1 MPPDAPKS
9 PDFSAR
15 WAALRNIPP
24 FLAMVWRAAPGLT
37 LAMVALRLMRAV
49 MPVAMLWIGKL
60 IIDQVVALSGTP
72 GPETLRD
79 WWDSGLADTLIWLV
93 ALELGLAVA
102 QDVLGRLVA
111 YVDALLQEKLV
122 IDISIRLMD
131 HAAGLDLASFEDASF
146 QDRLD
151 RARRQTM
158 GRIPLVNQV
167 MQQLQDVVTVAS
179 FAAGLILYNPW
190 LVVLL
195 AVALIPS
202 LLGEMHFNARS
213 YALNH
218 ARAADRRERDYLRM
232 IAATSETAKEVKIFG
247 LSPWLRD
254 RYLTL
259 ARRFYVENRA
269 IQRRQLSVMAV
280 LTALGTLAYY
290 AAFLWIIARTLTGTL
305 TLGDL
310 TFLSGSFL
318 RLRGLLEGLLSSF
331 SSMAGQ
337 AMYLD
342 DLFDFFTAVP
352 AIASKPDAIP
362 VPVPIRQGFRFED
375 VGFRYPGR
383 EAWAVRHMTLDLHA
397 GETVALVGE
406 NGAGKTTIVKLLAR
420 LYDPDEGRITLDGRD
435 LRDYDLEELR
445 AAIGVIFQDFVRY
458 AVTAA
463 ENIAIGRI
471 DEREDR
477 PRITASAERALAD
490 QVIAKLPLGYDQMVG
505 KRFARGLDL
514 SGGEWQKLA
523 IARAYMRDAQLLVLD
538 EPTAALDARAE
549 YEVFQRFRDLTQGRI
564 ALLISHRFS
573 SVRMADRII
582 VLEGGRVQDQGTHQE
597 LLSRPGRYRELFE
610 LQAQGYR

>member
-1 MPPDAPKS
+1 MPPDAPAS
-9 PDFSAR
+9 PDYAAR
-15 WAALRNIPP
+15 WAALKNIPP
-24 FLAMVWRAAPGLT
+24 FLVMVWRASPALT
-37 LAMVALRLMRAV
+37 LAMVALRLMRAL
-49 MPVAMLWIGKL
+49 MPVAMLWVGKL
-60 IIDQVVALSGTP
+60 IIDQVVALSAAG
-72 GPETLRD
+72 GPDTLAG
-79 WWDSGLADTLIWLV
+79 WWDSGLAHPLIGLV
-93 ALELGLAVA
+93 ALELALAIA

-131 HAAGLDLASFEDASF
+131 HAADLDLASFEDASF

-158 GRIPLVNQV
+158 GRIPLLNQL
-167 MQQLQDVVTVAS
+167 MQQMQDSVTVIS
-179 FAAGLILYNPW
+179 FGVGLVVYNPW

-195 AVALIPS
+195 ALALIPS
-202 LLGEMHFNARS
+202 LMGEMHFNART

-232 IAATSETAKEVKIFG
+232 IAATAETAKEVKIFS

-259 ARRFYVENRA
+259 ARRFYLENRV

-290 AAFLWIIARTLTGTL
+290 AAFLWIIARTLTGQL
-305 TLGDL
+305 SIGDL

-318 RLRGLLEGLLSSF
+318 RLRGLLEGLLSGF

-342 DLFDFFTAVP
+342 DLFDFFTARP
-352 AIASKPDAIP
+352 AIASPADPLP
-362 VPVPIRQGFRFED
+362 VPVPIAQGFRFEN

-383 EAWAVRHMTLDLHA
+383 DDWAIRGMTLDLRA

-435 LRDYDLEELR
+435 LRDYDLDQLR
-445 AAIGVIFQDFVRY
+445 GTVGVIFQDFVRY

-471 DEREDR
+471 DARDDR
-477 PRITASAERALAD
+477 PRIVTAAERSLAD
-490 QVIAKLPLGYDQMVG
+490 QVIAKLPKGYDQMVG

-549 YEVFQRFRDLTQGRI
+549 YEVFLRFRDLTQGRT

-582 VLEGGRVQDQGTHQE
+582 VLEGGHVQDQGSHAE
-597 LLSRPGRYRELFE
+597 LVARPGRYKELFE

>member
-1 MPPDAPKS
+1 MPPDAPAS
-9 PDFSAR
+9 PDYAAR
-15 WAALRNIPP
+15 WAALKNIPP
-24 FLAMVWRAAPGLT
+24 FLVMVWRASPALT
-37 LAMVALRLMRAV
+37 LAMVALRLMRAL
-49 MPVAMLWIGKL
+49 MPVAMLWVGKL
-60 IIDQVVALSGTP
+60 IIDQVVALSAAG
-72 GPETLRD
+72 GPDTLAG
-79 WWDSGLADTLIWLV
+79 WWESGLAHPLIGLV
-93 ALELGLAVA
+93 ALELALAIA

-131 HAAGLDLASFEDASF
+131 HAADLDLASFEDASF

-158 GRIPLVNQV
+158 GRIPLLNQL
-167 MQQLQDVVTVAS
+167 MQQMQDSVTVIS
-179 FAAGLILYNPW
+179 FGVGLVVYNPW

-195 AVALIPS
+195 ALALIPS
-202 LLGEMHFNARS
+202 LMGEMHFNART

-232 IAATSETAKEVKIFG
+232 IAATAETAKEVKIFS

-259 ARRFYVENRA
+259 ARRFYLENRV

-290 AAFLWIIARTLTGTL
+290 AAFLWIIARTLTGQL
-305 TLGDL
+305 SIGDL

-318 RLRGLLEGLLSSF
+318 RLRGLLEGLLSGF

-342 DLFDFFTAVP
+342 DLFDFFTARP
-352 AIASKPDAIP
+352 AIASPADPLP
-362 VPVPIRQGFRFED
+362 VPVPIAQGFRFEN

-383 EAWAVRHMTLDLHA
+383 DDWAIRGMTLELRA

-435 LRDYDLEELR
+435 LRDYDLDQLR
-445 AAIGVIFQDFVRY
+445 GTVGVIFQDFVRY

-471 DEREDR
+471 DARDDR
-477 PRITASAERALAD
+477 PRIVTAAERSLAD
-490 QVIAKLPLGYDQMVG
+490 QVIAKLPKGYDQMVG

-549 YEVFQRFRDLTQGRI
+549 YEVFLRFRDLTQGRT

-582 VLEGGRVQDQGTHQE
+582 VLEGGRVQDQGSHAE
-597 LLSRPGRYRELFE
+597 LVDRPGRYKELFE

>member
-1 MPPDAPKS
+1 MPPDAPAS
-9 PDFSAR
+9 PDYAAR
-15 WAALRNIPP
+15 WAALKNIPP
-24 FLAMVWRAAPGLT
+24 FLVMVWRASPALT
-37 LAMVALRLMRAV
+37 LAMVALRLMRAL
-49 MPVAMLWIGKL
+49 MPVAMLWVGKL
-60 IIDQVVALSGTP
+60 IIDQVVALSAAG
-72 GPETLRD
+72 GPDTLVG
-79 WWDSGLADTLIWLV
+79 WWDSGLAHPLIGLV
-93 ALELGLAVA
+93 ALELALAIA

-131 HAAGLDLASFEDASF
+131 HAADLDLASFEDASF

-158 GRIPLVNQV
+158 GRIPLLNQL
-167 MQQLQDVVTVAS
+167 MQQMQDSVTVIS
-179 FAAGLILYNPW
+179 FGVGLVVYNPW

-195 AVALIPS
+195 ALALIPS
-202 LLGEMHFNARS
+202 LMGEMHFNART

-232 IAATSETAKEVKIFG
+232 IAATAETAKEVKIFS

-259 ARRFYVENRA
+259 ARRFYLENRV

-290 AAFLWIIARTLTGTL
+290 AAFLWIIARTLTGQL
-305 TLGDL
+305 SIGDL

-318 RLRGLLEGLLSSF
+318 RLRGLLEGLLSGF

-352 AIASKPDAIP
+352 AIASPADPLP
-362 VPVPIRQGFRFED
+362 VPMPIRQGFRFEN

-383 EAWAVRHMTLDLHA
+383 DDWAIRGMTLDLQA

-435 LRDYDLEELR
+435 LRDYDLDQLR
-445 AAIGVIFQDFVRY
+445 GTVGVIFQDFVRY

-471 DEREDR
+471 DARDDR
-477 PRITASAERALAD
+477 PRIVTAAERSLAD
-490 QVIAKLPLGYDQMVG
+490 QVIAKLPKGYDQMVG

-549 YEVFQRFRDLTQGRI
+549 YEVFLRFRDLTQGRT

-582 VLEGGRVQDQGTHQE
+582 VLEGGRVQDQGSHAE
-597 LLSRPGRYRELFE
+597 LVARPGRYKELFE

>member
-1 MPPDAPKS
+1 MPPDAPAS
-9 PDFSAR
+9 PDYAAR
-15 WAALRNIPP
+15 WAALKNIPP
-24 FLAMVWRAAPGLT
+24 FLVMVWRASPALT
-37 LAMVALRLMRAV
+37 LAMVALRLMRAL
-49 MPVAMLWIGKL
+49 MPVAMLWVGKL
-60 IIDQVVALSGTP
+60 IIDQVVVLSAAG
-72 GPETLRD
+72 GPDTLAG
-79 WWDSGLADTLIWLV
+79 WWNSGLAHPLIALV
-93 ALELGLAVA
+93 ALELALAVA

-131 HAAGLDLASFEDASF
+131 HAADLDLASFEDASF

-158 GRIPLVNQV
+158 GRIPLLNQL
-167 MQQLQDVVTVAS
+167 MQQMQDSVTVIS
-179 FAAGLILYNPW
+179 FGVGLVVYNPW

-195 AVALIPS
+195 ALALIPS
-202 LLGEMHFNARS
+202 LMGEMHFNART

-232 IAATSETAKEVKIFG
+232 IAATAETAKEVKIFS

-259 ARRFYVENRA
+259 ARRFYLENRV

-290 AAFLWIIARTLTGTL
+290 AAFLWIIARTLTGQL
-305 TLGDL
+305 SIGDL

-318 RLRGLLEGLLSSF
+318 RLRGLLEGLLSGF

-342 DLFDFFTAVP
+342 DLFDFFTARP
-352 AIASKPDAIP
+352 AIASPADPLP
-362 VPVPIRQGFRFED
+362 VPVPIAQGFRFEN

-383 EAWAVRHMTLDLHA
+383 EDWAIRGMTLDLRA

-435 LRDYDLEELR
+435 LRDYDLDQLR
-445 AAIGVIFQDFVRY
+445 GTVGVIFQDFVRY

-471 DEREDR
+471 DARDDR
-477 PRITASAERALAD
+477 PRIVTAAERSLAD
-490 QVIAKLPLGYDQMVG
+490 QVIAKLPKGYDQMVG

-549 YEVFQRFRDLTQGRI
+549 YEVFLRFRDLTQGRT

-582 VLEGGRVQDQGTHQE
+582 VLEGGRVQDQGSHAE
-597 LLSRPGRYRELFE
+597 LVARPGRYKELFE

>member
-1 MPPDAPKS
+1 MPPDAPAS
-9 PDFSAR
+9 PDYAAR
-15 WAALRNIPP
+15 WAALKNIPP
-24 FLAMVWRAAPGLT
+24 FLVMVWRASPALT
-37 LAMVALRLMRAV
+37 LAMVALRLMRAL
-49 MPVAMLWIGKL
+49 MPVAMLWVGKL
-60 IIDQVVALSGTP
+60 IIDQVVALSAAG
-72 GPETLRD
+72 GPDTLAG
-79 WWDSGLADTLIWLV
+79 WWDSGLAHPLIALV
-93 ALELGLAVA
+93 ALELALAVA

-131 HAAGLDLASFEDASF
+131 HAADLDLASFEDASF

-158 GRIPLVNQV
+158 GRIPLLNQL
-167 MQQLQDVVTVAS
+167 MQQMQDSVTVIS
-179 FAAGLILYNPW
+179 FGVGLVVYNPW

-195 AVALIPS
+195 ALALIPS
-202 LLGEMHFNARS
+202 LMGEMHFNART

-232 IAATSETAKEVKIFG
+232 IAATAETAKEVKIFS

-259 ARRFYVENRA
+259 ARRFYLENRV

-290 AAFLWIIARTLTGTL
+290 AAFLWIIARTLTGQL
-305 TLGDL
+305 SIGDL

-318 RLRGLLEGLLSSF
+318 RLRGLLEGLLSGF

-342 DLFDFFTAVP
+342 DLFDFFTARP
-352 AIASKPDAIP
+352 AIASPADPLP
-362 VPVPIRQGFRFED
+362 VPVPIAQGFRFEN

-383 EAWAVRHMTLDLHA
+383 DDWAIRGMTLDLRA

-435 LRDYDLEELR
+435 LRDYDLEQLR
-445 AAIGVIFQDFVRY
+445 GTVGVIFQDFVRY

-471 DEREDR
+471 DARDDR
-477 PRITASAERALAD
+477 PRIVTAAERSLAD
-490 QVIAKLPLGYDQMVG
+490 QVIAKLPKGYDQMVG

-549 YEVFQRFRDLTQGRI
+549 YEVFLRFRDLTQGRT

-582 VLEGGRVQDQGTHQE
+582 VLEGGRVQDQGSHAE
-597 LLSRPGRYRELFE
+597 LVARPGRYKELFE

>member
-1 MPPDAPKS
+1 MPPDAPAS
-9 PDFSAR
+9 PDYAAR
-15 WAALRNIPP
+15 WAALKNIPP
-24 FLAMVWRAAPGLT
+24 FLVMVWRASPALT
-37 LAMVALRLMRAV
+37 LAMVALRLMRAL
-49 MPVAMLWIGKL
+49 MPVAMLWVGKL
-60 IIDQVVALSGTP
+60 IIDQVVALSAAG
-72 GPETLRD
+72 GPDTLAG
-79 WWDSGLADTLIWLV
+79 WWDSGLAHPLIALV
-93 ALELGLAVA
+93 ALELALAVA

-131 HAAGLDLASFEDASF
+131 HAADLDLASFEDASF

-158 GRIPLVNQV
+158 GRIPLLNQL
-167 MQQLQDVVTVAS
+167 MQQMQDSVTVIS
-179 FAAGLILYNPW
+179 FGVGLVVYNPW

-195 AVALIPS
+195 ALALIPS
-202 LLGEMHFNARS
+202 LMGEMHFNART

-232 IAATSETAKEVKIFG
+232 IAATAETAKEVKIFS

-259 ARRFYVENRA
+259 ARRFYLENRV

-290 AAFLWIIARTLTGTL
+290 AAFLWIIARTLTGQL
-305 TLGDL
+305 SIGDL

-318 RLRGLLEGLLSSF
+318 RLRGLLEGLLSGF

-342 DLFDFFTAVP
+342 DLFDFFTARP
-352 AIASKPDAIP
+352 AIASPADPLP
-362 VPVPIRQGFRFED
+362 VPAPIAQGFRFEN

-383 EAWAVRHMTLDLHA
+383 EDWAIRGMTLELRA

-435 LRDYDLEELR
+435 LRDYDLDQLR
-445 AAIGVIFQDFVRY
+445 ATVGVIFQDFVRY

-471 DEREDR
+471 DARDDR
-477 PRITASAERALAD
+477 PRIVTAAERSLAD
-490 QVIAKLPLGYDQMVG
+490 QVIAKLPKGYDQMVG

-549 YEVFQRFRDLTQGRI
+549 YEVFLRFRDLTQGRT

-582 VLEGGRVQDQGTHQE
+582 VLEGGRVQDQGSHAE
-597 LLSRPGRYRELFE
+597 LVARPGRYRELFE

>member
-1 MPPDAPKS
+1 MPPDAPAS
-9 PDFSAR
+9 PDYAAR
-15 WAALRNIPP
+15 WAALKNIPP
-24 FLAMVWRAAPGLT
+24 FLVMVWRASPALT
-37 LAMVALRLMRAV
+37 LAMMALRLMRAL
-49 MPVAMLWIGKL
+49 MPVAMLWVGKL
-60 IIDQVVALSGTP
+60 IIDQVVALSAAG
-72 GPETLRD
+72 GPDTLAG
-79 WWDSGLADTLIWLV
+79 WWESGLAHPLIGLV
-93 ALELGLAVA
+93 ALELALAIA

-131 HAAGLDLASFEDASF
+131 HAADLDLASFEDASF

-158 GRIPLVNQV
+158 GRIPLLNQL
-167 MQQLQDVVTVAS
+167 MQQMQDSVTVIS
-179 FAAGLILYNPW
+179 FGVGLVVYNPW

-195 AVALIPS
+195 ALALIPS
-202 LLGEMHFNARS
+202 LMGEMHFNART

-232 IAATSETAKEVKIFG
+232 IAATAETAKEVKIFS

-259 ARRFYVENRA
+259 ARRFYLENRV

-290 AAFLWIIARTLTGTL
+290 AAFLWIIARTLTGQL
-305 TLGDL
+305 SIGDL

-318 RLRGLLEGLLSSF
+318 RLRGLLEGLLSGF

-342 DLFDFFTAVP
+342 DLFDFFTARP
-352 AIASKPDAIP
+352 AIASPADPLP
-362 VPVPIRQGFRFED
+362 VPAPIAQGFRFEN

-383 EAWAVRHMTLDLHA
+383 EDWAIRGMTLELRA

-435 LRDYDLEELR
+435 LRDYDLDQLR
-445 AAIGVIFQDFVRY
+445 GTVGVIFQDFVRY

-471 DEREDR
+471 DARDDR
-477 PRITASAERALAD
+477 PRIVTAAERSLAD
-490 QVIAKLPLGYDQMVG
+490 QVIAKLPKGYDQMVG

-549 YEVFQRFRDLTQGRI
+549 YEVFLRFRDLTQGRT

-582 VLEGGRVQDQGTHQE
+582 VLEGGRVQDQGSHAE
-597 LLSRPGRYRELFE
+597 LVARPGRYNELFE

>member
-1 MPPDAPKS
+1 MPPDTPAA

-15 WAALRNIPP
+15 WAALKNIPP
-24 FLAMVWRAAPGLT
+24 FLAMVWRASPALT
-37 LAMVALRLMRAV
+37 LAMVVLRLIRAL
-49 MPVAMLWIGKL
+49 MPVAMLWVGKL
-60 IIDQVVALSGTP
+60 IIDQVVALSASG
-72 GPETLRD
+72 GPETLTG
-79 WWDSGLADTLIWLV
+79 WWDSGLADGLVWLV
-93 ALELGLAVA
+93 ALELALAVG
-102 QDVLGRLVA
+102 QDVLGRLVT

-122 IDISIRLMD
+122 IDISVRLMD
-131 HAAGLDLASFEDASF
+131 HAAGLDLASFEDAGF

-158 GRIPLVNQV
+158 GRIPLLNQL
-167 MQQLQDVVTVAS
+167 MQQMQDSVTVAS
-179 FAAGLILYNPW
+179 FAVGLILYNPW

-195 AVALIPS
+195 ALALIPS
-202 LLGEMHFNARS
+202 LLGEMHFNART

-232 IAATSETAKEVKIFG
+232 IAATAETAKEVKIFG

-254 RYLTL
+254 RYLVL
-259 ARRFYVENRA
+259 ARRFFVENRV

-290 AAFLWIIARTLTGTL
+290 AAFLWIIARTLTGQL
-305 TLGDL
+305 SLGDL

-318 RLRGLLEGLLSSF
+318 RLRGLLEGLLAGF
-331 SSMAGQ
+331 SGMAGQ

-342 DLFDFFTAVP
+342 DLFEFFTAVP
-352 AIASKPDAIP
+352 AIASPAAPLP
-362 VPVPIRQGFRFED
+362 VPRPIVQGFRFEN

-383 EAWAVRHMTLDLHA
+383 EDWAIRHMTLDLKV

-420 LYDPDEGRITLDGRD
+420 LYDPDEGRITLEGRD
-435 LRDYDLEELR
+435 LRDYDLDALR
-445 AAIGVIFQDFVRY
+445 GTIGVIFQDFVRY

-471 DEREDR
+471 EARDDR
-477 PRITASAERALAD
+477 PRIIASAERALAD
-490 QVIAKLPLGYDQMVG
+490 QVIAKLPQGYDQMVG
-505 KRFARGLDL
+505 RRFARGLDL

-549 YEVFQRFRDLTQGRI
+549 YEVFQRFKDLTAGRT

-582 VLEGGRVQDQGTHQE
+582 VLEAGRVQDQGTHAE
-597 LLSRPGRYRELFE
+597 LVARPGRYRELFE

>member
-1 MPPDAPKS
+1 MPPDAPAS
-9 PDFSAR
+9 PDYAAR
-15 WAALRNIPP
+15 WAALKNIPP
-24 FLAMVWRAAPGLT
+24 FLVMVWRASPALT
-37 LAMVALRLMRAV
+37 LAMVALRLMRAL
-49 MPVAMLWIGKL
+49 MPVAMLWVGKL
-60 IIDQVVALSGTP
+60 IIDQVVALSASG
-72 GPETLRD
+72 GPDTLVG
-79 WWDSGLADTLIWLV
+79 WWDSGLAHPLIGLV
-93 ALELGLAVA
+93 ALELALAIA

-131 HAAGLDLASFEDASF
+131 HAADLDLASFEDASF

-158 GRIPLVNQV
+158 GRIPLLNQL
-167 MQQLQDVVTVAS
+167 MQQMQDSVTVIS
-179 FAAGLILYNPW
+179 FGVGLVVYNPW

-195 AVALIPS
+195 ALALIPS
-202 LLGEMHFNARS
+202 LMGEMHFNART

-232 IAATSETAKEVKIFG
+232 IAATAETAKEVKIFS

-259 ARRFYVENRA
+259 ARRFYLENRV

-290 AAFLWIIARTLTGTL
+290 AAFLWIIARTLTGQL
-305 TLGDL
+305 SIGDL

-318 RLRGLLEGLLSSF
+318 RLRGLLEGLLSGF

-342 DLFDFFTAVP
+342 DLFDFFTARP
-352 AIASKPDAIP
+352 AIASPADPLP
-362 VPVPIRQGFRFED
+362 VPVPIAQGFRFEN

-383 EAWAVRHMTLDLHA
+383 DDWAIRGMTLDLRA

-435 LRDYDLEELR
+435 LRDYDLDQLR
-445 AAIGVIFQDFVRY
+445 GTVGVIFQDFVRY

-471 DEREDR
+471 DARDDR
-477 PRITASAERALAD
+477 PRIVTAAERSLAD
-490 QVIAKLPLGYDQMVG
+490 QVIAKLPKGYDQMVG

-549 YEVFQRFRDLTQGRI
+549 YEVFLRFRDLTQGRT

-573 SVRMADRII
+573 SVRMADRIV
-582 VLEGGRVQDQGTHQE
+582 VLEGGRVQDQGSHAE
-597 LLSRPGRYRELFE
+597 LVARPGRYKELFE

>member
-1 MPPDAPKS
+1 MPPDAPAS
-9 PDFSAR
+9 PDYAAR
-15 WAALRNIPP
+15 WAALKNIPP
-24 FLAMVWRAAPGLT
+24 FLVMVWRASPALT
-37 LAMVALRLMRAV
+37 LAMVALRLMRAL
-49 MPVAMLWIGKL
+49 MPVAMLWVGKL
-60 IIDQVVALSGTP
+60 IIDQVVALSAAG
-72 GPETLRD
+72 GPDTLAG
-79 WWDSGLADTLIWLV
+79 WWDSGLAHPLIALV
-93 ALELGLAVA
+93 ALELALAVA

-131 HAAGLDLASFEDASF
+131 HAADLDLASFEDASF

-158 GRIPLVNQV
+158 GRIPLLNQL
-167 MQQLQDVVTVAS
+167 MQQMQDSVTVIS
-179 FAAGLILYNPW
+179 FGVGLVVYNPW

-195 AVALIPS
+195 ALALIPS
-202 LLGEMHFNARS
+202 LMGEMHFNART

-232 IAATSETAKEVKIFG
+232 IAATAETAKEVKIFS

-259 ARRFYVENRA
+259 ARRFYLENRV

-290 AAFLWIIARTLTGTL
+290 AAFLWIIARTLTGQL
-305 TLGDL
+305 SIGDL

-318 RLRGLLEGLLSSF
+318 RLRGLLEGLLSGF

-342 DLFDFFTAVP
+342 DLFDFFTARP
-352 AIASKPDAIP
+352 AIASPADPLP
-362 VPVPIRQGFRFED
+362 VPVPIAQGFRFEN

-383 EAWAVRHMTLDLHA
+383 DDWAIRGMTLDLRA

-435 LRDYDLEELR
+435 LRDYDLDQLR
-445 AAIGVIFQDFVRY
+445 GTVGVIFQDFVRY

-471 DEREDR
+471 DARDDR
-477 PRITASAERALAD
+477 PRIVTAAERSLAD
-490 QVIAKLPLGYDQMVG
+490 QVIAKLPKGYDQMVG

-549 YEVFQRFRDLTQGRI
+549 YEVFLRFRDLTQGRT

-582 VLEGGRVQDQGTHQE
+582 VLEGGRVQDQGSHAE
-597 LLSRPGRYRELFE
+597 LVARPGRYRELFE

>member
-1 MPPDAPKS
+1 MPPDAPAS
-9 PDFSAR
+9 PDYAAR
-15 WAALRNIPP
+15 WAALKNIPP
-24 FLAMVWRAAPGLT
+24 FLVMVWRASPALT
-37 LAMVALRLMRAV
+37 LAMVALRLMRAL
-49 MPVAMLWIGKL
+49 MPVAMLWVGKL
-60 IIDQVVALSGTP
+60 IIDQVVALSAAG
-72 GPETLRD
+72 GPDTLAG
-79 WWDSGLADTLIWLV
+79 WWDSGLAHPLIALV
-93 ALELGLAVA
+93 ALELALAVA

-131 HAAGLDLASFEDASF
+131 HAADLDLASFEDASF

-158 GRIPLVNQV
+158 GRIPLLNQL
-167 MQQLQDVVTVAS
+167 MQQMQDSVTVIS
-179 FAAGLILYNPW
+179 FGVGLVVYNPW

-195 AVALIPS
+195 ALALIPS
-202 LLGEMHFNARS
+202 LMGEMHFNART

-232 IAATSETAKEVKIFG
+232 IAATAETAKEVKIFS

-259 ARRFYVENRA
+259 ARRFYLENRV
-269 IQRRQLSVMAV
+269 IQRHQLSVMAV

-290 AAFLWIIARTLTGTL
+290 AAFLWIIARTLTGQL
-305 TLGDL
+305 SIGDL

-318 RLRGLLEGLLSSF
+318 RLRGLLEGLLSGF

-342 DLFDFFTAVP
+342 DLFDFFTARP
-352 AIASKPDAIP
+352 AIASPADPLP
-362 VPVPIRQGFRFED
+362 VPAPIAQGFRFEN

-383 EAWAVRHMTLDLHA
+383 EDWAIRGMTLELRA

-435 LRDYDLEELR
+435 LRDYDLDQLR
-445 AAIGVIFQDFVRY
+445 ATVGVIFQDFVRY

-471 DEREDR
+471 EARDDR
-477 PRITASAERALAD
+477 PRIVTAAERSLAD
-490 QVIAKLPLGYDQMVG
+490 QVIAKLPKGYDQMVG

-549 YEVFQRFRDLTQGRI
+549 YEVFLRFRDLTQGRT

-582 VLEGGRVQDQGTHQE
+582 VLEGGRVQDQGSHAE
-597 LLSRPGRYRELFE
+597 LVARPGRYRELFE

>member
-1 MPPDAPKS
+1 MPPDAPAS
-9 PDFSAR
+9 PDYAAR
-15 WAALRNIPP
+15 WAALKNIPP
-24 FLAMVWRAAPGLT
+24 FLVMVWRASPALT
-37 LAMVALRLMRAV
+37 LAMVALRLMRAL
-49 MPVAMLWIGKL
+49 MPVAMLWVGKL
-60 IIDQVVALSGTP
+60 IIDQVVALSAAG
-72 GPETLRD
+72 GPDTLAG
-79 WWDSGLADTLIWLV
+79 WWESGLAHPLIALV
-93 ALELGLAVA
+93 ALELALAVA

-131 HAAGLDLASFEDASF
+131 HAADLDLASFEDASF

-158 GRIPLVNQV
+158 GRIPLLNQL
-167 MQQLQDVVTVAS
+167 MQQMQDSVTVIS
-179 FAAGLILYNPW
+179 FGVGLVVYNPW

-195 AVALIPS
+195 ALALIPS
-202 LLGEMHFNARS
+202 LMGEMHFNART

-232 IAATSETAKEVKIFG
+232 IAATAETAKEVKIFS

-259 ARRFYVENRA
+259 ARRFYLENRV

-290 AAFLWIIARTLTGTL
+290 AAFLWIIARTLTGQL
-305 TLGDL
+305 SIGDL

-318 RLRGLLEGLLSSF
+318 RLRGLLEGLLSGF

-342 DLFDFFTAVP
+342 DLFDFFTARP
-352 AIASKPDAIP
+352 AIASPANPLP
-362 VPVPIRQGFRFED
+362 VPAPIAQGFRFEN

-383 EAWAVRHMTLDLHA
+383 EDWAIRGMTLELRA

-420 LYDPDEGRITLDGRD
+420 LYDPDEGRIMLDGRD
-435 LRDYDLEELR
+435 LRDYDLDQLR
-445 AAIGVIFQDFVRY
+445 GTVGVIFQDFVRY

-471 DEREDR
+471 DARDDR
-477 PRITASAERALAD
+477 PRIVTAAERSLAD
-490 QVIAKLPLGYDQMVG
+490 QVIAKLPKGYDQMVG

-549 YEVFQRFRDLTQGRI
+549 YEVFLRFRDLTQGRT

-582 VLEGGRVQDQGTHQE
+582 VLEGGRVQDQGSHAE
-597 LLSRPGRYRELFE
+597 LVARPGRYRELFE

>member
-1 MPPDAPKS
+1 MPPDAPAS
-9 PDFSAR
+9 PDYAAR
-15 WAALRNIPP
+15 WAALKNIPP
-24 FLAMVWRAAPGLT
+24 FLVMVWRASPALT
-37 LAMVALRLMRAV
+37 LAMVALRLMRAL
-49 MPVAMLWIGKL
+49 MPVAMLWVGKL
-60 IIDQVVALSGTP
+60 IIDQVVALSAAG
-72 GPETLRD
+72 GPDTLAG
-79 WWDSGLADTLIWLV
+79 WWDSGLAHPLIGLV
-93 ALELGLAVA
+93 ALELALAIA

-131 HAAGLDLASFEDASF
+131 HAADLDLASFEDASF

-158 GRIPLVNQV
+158 GRIPLLNQL
-167 MQQLQDVVTVAS
+167 MQQMQDSVTVIS
-179 FAAGLILYNPW
+179 FGVGLVVYNPW

-195 AVALIPS
+195 ALALIPS
-202 LLGEMHFNARS
+202 LMGEMHFNART

-232 IAATSETAKEVKIFG
+232 IAATAETAKEVKIFS

-259 ARRFYVENRA
+259 ARRFYLENRV

-290 AAFLWIIARTLTGTL
+290 AAFLWIIARTLTGQL
-305 TLGDL
+305 SIGDL

-318 RLRGLLEGLLSSF
+318 RLRGLLEGLLSGF

-342 DLFDFFTAVP
+342 DLFDFFTARP
-352 AIASKPDAIP
+352 AIASPADPLP
-362 VPVPIRQGFRFED
+362 VPVPIAQGFRFEN

-383 EAWAVRHMTLDLHA
+383 EDWAIRGMTLNLRA

-435 LRDYDLEELR
+435 LRDYDLDQLR
-445 AAIGVIFQDFVRY
+445 GTVGVIFQDFVRY

-471 DEREDR
+471 DARDDR
-477 PRITASAERALAD
+477 PRIVTAAERSLAD
-490 QVIAKLPLGYDQMVG
+490 QVIAKLPKGYDQMVG

-549 YEVFQRFRDLTQGRI
+549 YEVFLRFRDLTQGRT

-582 VLEGGRVQDQGTHQE
+582 VLEGGRVQDQGGHAE
-597 LLSRPGRYRELFE
+597 LVARPGRYKELFE

>member
-1 MPPDAPKS
+1 MPPDAPAS
-9 PDFSAR
+9 PDYAAR
-15 WAALRNIPP
+15 WAALKNIPP
-24 FLAMVWRAAPGLT
+24 FLVMVWRASPALT
-37 LAMVALRLMRAV
+37 LAMVALRLMRAL
-49 MPVAMLWIGKL
+49 MPVAMLWVGKL
-60 IIDQVVALSGTP
+60 IIDQVVALSAAG
-72 GPETLRD
+72 GPDTLAG
-79 WWDSGLADTLIWLV
+79 WWDSGLAHPLIALV
-93 ALELGLAVA
+93 ALELALAVA

-131 HAAGLDLASFEDASF
+131 HAADLDLASFEDASF

-158 GRIPLVNQV
+158 GRIPLLNQL
-167 MQQLQDVVTVAS
+167 MQQMQDSVTVIS
-179 FAAGLILYNPW
+179 FGVGLVVYNPW

-195 AVALIPS
+195 ALALIPS
-202 LLGEMHFNARS
+202 LMGEMHFNART

-232 IAATSETAKEVKIFG
+232 IAATAETAKEVKIFS

-259 ARRFYVENRA
+259 ARRFYLENRV

-290 AAFLWIIARTLTGTL
+290 AAFLWIIARTLTGQL
-305 TLGDL
+305 SIGDL

-318 RLRGLLEGLLSSF
+318 RLRGLLEGLLSGF

-342 DLFDFFTAVP
+342 DLFDFFTARP
-352 AIASKPDAIP
+352 AIASPADPLP
-362 VPVPIRQGFRFED
+362 VPVPIAQGFRFEN

-383 EAWAVRHMTLDLHA
+383 DDWAIRGMTLDLRA

-435 LRDYDLEELR
+435 LRDYDLDQLR
-445 AAIGVIFQDFVRY
+445 GTVGVIFQDFVRY

-471 DEREDR
+471 DARDDR
-477 PRITASAERALAD
+477 PRIVTAAERSLAD
-490 QVIAKLPLGYDQMVG
+490 QVIAKLPKGYDQMVG

-549 YEVFQRFRDLTQGRI
+549 YEVFLRFRDLTQGRT

-582 VLEGGRVQDQGTHQE
+582 VLEGGRVQDQGSHAE
-597 LLSRPGRYRELFE
+597 LVARPGRYKELFE

>member
-1 MPPDAPKS
+1 MPPDAPAS
-9 PDFSAR
+9 PNYAAR
-15 WAALRNIPP
+15 WAALKNIPP
-24 FLAMVWRAAPGLT
+24 FLVMVWRASPALT
-37 LAMVALRLMRAV
+37 LAMVALRLMRAL
-49 MPVAMLWIGKL
+49 MPVAMLWVGKL
-60 IIDQVVALSGTP
+60 IIDQVVALSASG
-72 GPETLRD
+72 GPDTLVG
-79 WWDSGLADTLIWLV
+79 WWDSGLAHPLIGLV
-93 ALELGLAVA
+93 ALELALAIA

-131 HAAGLDLASFEDASF
+131 HAADLDLASFEDASF

-158 GRIPLVNQV
+158 GRIPLLNQL
-167 MQQLQDVVTVAS
+167 MQQMQDSVTVIS
-179 FAAGLILYNPW
+179 FGVGLVVYNPW

-195 AVALIPS
+195 ALALIPS
-202 LLGEMHFNARS
+202 LMGEMHFNSRT

-232 IAATSETAKEVKIFG
+232 IAATAETAKEVKIFS

-259 ARRFYVENRA
+259 ARRFYLENRV

-290 AAFLWIIARTLTGTL
+290 AAFLWIIARTLTGQL
-305 TLGDL
+305 SIGDL

-318 RLRGLLEGLLSSF
+318 RLRGLLEGLLSGF

-342 DLFDFFTAVP
+342 DLFDFFTARP
-352 AIASKPDAIP
+352 AIASPADPLP
-362 VPVPIRQGFRFED
+362 VPAPIAQGFRFEN

-383 EAWAVRHMTLDLHA
+383 EDWAIRGMTLELRA

-435 LRDYDLEELR
+435 LRDYDLDQLR
-445 AAIGVIFQDFVRY
+445 ATVGVIFQDFVRY

-471 DEREDR
+471 EARDDR
-477 PRITASAERALAD
+477 PRIVTAAERSLAD
-490 QVIAKLPLGYDQMVG
+490 QVIAKLPKGYDQMVG

-549 YEVFQRFRDLTQGRI
+549 YEVFLRFRDLTQGRT

-582 VLEGGRVQDQGTHQE
+582 VLEGGRVQDQGSHAE
-597 LLSRPGRYRELFE
+597 LVARPGRYKELFE